1 MKKKI
6 SILGSTGSIGVS
18 TLNVVE
24 QFPERFEVVG
34 LAVQRNIT
42 LLEEQIHTFRPQLV
56 SVADEELGHQLK
68 ERCSNIPV
76 EVLTGESGIIQVA
89 THSDVE
95 LVVSA
100 IVGFAGLIPTYQ
112 AILANKHIA
121 LANKETLVVAGALI
135 MPEIEKRGLALLPVD
150 SEHSAIFQ
158 SLQGHRKSDIHKILL
173 TCSGGPFRQHS
184 QEQLKTVS
192 AQDALRHPNWDM
204 GNKITI
210 DSATL
215 MNKGLEV
222 LEAHWLFGVDFSDIQ
237 VVIHP
242 QSVIHSM
249 VEYVDSSII
258 AQLGIPDM
266 RIPIAYTMSYPER
279 VNLDVPRVNL
289 FDIGTFTF
297 EEPDV
302 DKFPC
307 LHYAYKAGEIG
318 GTMPAVLN
326 AANEV
331 AVDAFLRERISFL
344 DIPRTIK
351 HVMDTHEVQ
360 PLATLDDAI
369 GADRW
374 ARKEA
379 GTAL

>member
-1 MKKKI
+1 MKKI

-18 TLNVVE
+18 TLNVVK
-24 QFPERFEVVG
+24 QFPKRFDVVG
-34 LAVQRNIT
+34 LAAQRNIN
-42 LLEEQIHTFRPQLV
+42 LLEEQIHKFCPQVV
-56 SVADEELGHQLK
+56 SVADEELGQQLK

-76 EVLTGESGIIQVA
+76 EVLTGEAGTIQVV
-89 THSDVE
+89 THPDVE
-95 LVVSA
+95 LVVSS

-135 MPEIEKRGLALLPVD
+135 MPEIEKRGLSLLPVD

-158 SLQGHRKSDIHKILL
+158 SLQGHRKIEIHKILL
-173 TCSGGPFRQHS
+173 TCSGGPFRQYL

-192 AQDALRHPNWDM
+192 PQDALCHPNWDM
-204 GNKITI
+204 GKKITI

-222 LEAHWLFGVDFSDIQ
+222 IEAHWLFEVDFSDIQ
-237 VVIHP
+237 VVVHP

-266 RIPIAYTMSYPER
+266 RIPIAYALSYPER
-279 VNLDVPRVNL
+279 LNLDVPRVSL
-289 FDIGTFTF
+289 FDIGAFTF
-297 EEPDV
+297 ESPDFE
-302 DKFPC
+302 KFPC
-307 LHYAYKAGEIG
+307 LHYAYQAGTIG
-318 GTMPAVLN
+318 GTMPTVLN
-326 AANEV
+326 AANEI

-351 HVMDTHEVQ
+351 HVMEAHEVKA
-360 PLATLDDAI
+360 LSTIDDAI
-369 GADRW
+369 EADRW

-379 GTAL
+379 SLCIS